1 MAKYDDIQNLYKM
14 SSVCG
19 NAISA
24 GKASA
29 SIDCKGFE
37 QAMLVVRTGTLASTN
52 VCTVSIQHSDDDAV
66 SDAYANITGAV
77 ITLADDDDDT
87 TLYAKLRLNVATVK
101 RYIRIHV
108 INATAV
114 GEYAA
119 MLMVGNKSGE
129 YPVDAKVLEFDVL
142 NVA

>member
-1 MAKYDDIQNLYKM
+1 MAKYDDMQNLFK
-14 SSVCG
+14 VVAVTG

-37 QAMLVVRTGTLASTN
+37 QAMLIIRTGTMAANN
-52 VCTVSIQHSDDDAV
+52 VCTISIQHSDDDGS
-66 SDAYANITGAV
+66 SDAWANITGAV
-77 ITLADDDDDT
+77 VAHDENDDDIQE
-87 TLYAKLRLNVATVK
+87 YAKLRLNVTGVK
-101 RYIRIHV
+101 RYIRILA

-119 MLMVGNKSGE
+119 VLMVGNKSGE
-129 YPVDAKVLEFDVL
+129 YPVDTKTLAFNL
-142 NVA
+142 